1 MKMLS
6 ANPALGLHRPEA
18 LPRLSLMLASLIRRT
33 VPRLCAS
40 RIRISRPSPDRYT
53 QPRRSLIR
61 RTVLP
66 MARPPAQ
73 PETSEEWI
81 QNLKKGSRTLED
93 VVF

>member
-66 MARPPAQ
+66 MARPPHN
-73 PETSEEWI
+73 PRHPRNGSKI
-81 QNLKKGSRTLED
+81 LRKGLGL
-93 VVF
+93 